1 MRVDDSCFSLLNEA
15 IFGSLHV
22 WMNIIRTLSLCM
34 QSSIINERSW
44 SMMKTH
50 PTIGFIGIGVMGQSM
65 ATNLQL
71 NGYHVNVFTRTM
83 AKAKQLIQNGATWK
97 NSIAELAVASDVII
111 TMVGYPN
118 DVEAVYFNEDGIL
131 ENARAGTFVVD
142 MTTSKP
148 ALAKEIATIAV
159 NKGLYALD
167 APVSG
172 GDIGAKNG
180 TLAIMVGGEQRA
192 YDQLLPIFQVMGEN
206 IILQGDAGAGQH
218 TKLANQIT
226 IATNMI
232 GVCEAIVYA
241 KKAGL
246 NPERVLESITTG
258 AAGSWSLS
266 NLTPRMIKGDF
277 APGFYVKHFIKDM
290 TIAIE
295 SAEELGFSTPGLA
308 LSLELYQ
315 ELASMGEKDSGTQ
328 ALIKLFDS

>member
-1 MRVDDSCFSLLNEA
+1 M
-15 IFGSLHV
+15 
-22 WMNIIRTLSLCM
+22 
-34 QSSIINERSW
+34 
-44 SMMKTH
+44 MMKKD

-71 NGYHVNVFTRTM
+71 AGYQVNVFTRTKE
-83 AKAKQLIQNGATWK
+83 KAEQLVHNGATWK
-97 NSIAELAVASDVII
+97 NSIAELAVASDIII

-118 DVEAVYFNEDGIL
+118 DVEAVYFKDDGIL
-131 ENARAGTFVVD
+131 ENARAGTYVVD

-148 ALAKEIATIAV
+148 ALAIEIATLAASKSIH
-159 NKGLYALD
+159 ALD

-180 TLAIMVGGEQRA
+180 TLAIMVGGEQRSF
-192 YDQLLPIFQVMGEN
+192 DQLLPIFQVMGEN

-246 NPERVLESITTG
+246 HPERVLESITTG

-266 NLTPRMIKGDF
+266 NLAPRMIKGDF

-295 SAEELGFSTPGLA
+295 SAEELGFSTPGLS

-315 ELASMGEKDSGTQ
+315 ELANMGENDSGTQ
-328 ALIKLFDS
+328 ALMKLFDS